1 MPISW
6 RETIV
11 DSSNVSSWNYEY
23 PSMITRVNSKRNLF
37 MLWTGVSDISG
48 CDKIL
53 RYGWIND
60 AAGDPSGTDM
70 DPSCVIRTPG
80 ATWNSDIGQYTSME
94 IDGSAVFITFTDWTV
109 TGSEQLYF
117 GYTPDGT
124 RSDLSGGSWT
134 FSAVEDDLKVEHVS
148 LSIVNHKV
156 AHISYYD
163 VDNNN
168 LKYAICE
175 DATVVGPTWV
185 TSNVK
190 NGVVA
195 LPSGAGAFG
204 SNIFADGSNVFVSWS
219 SNEPIVNFSYTDES
233 NPVSGSVKWSTLPVT
248 SGGEYLSM
256 AMSSIGTKENHKQYQ
271 AFLSYR
277 KDSKLYY
284 ICNTDVLNNT
294 WDISGEVHTD
304 DPSDISIAISQRNP
318 TDKNPRAYIA
328 YKTNDEMKFVY
339 TDNATTE
346 PLGGTW
352 TSSDI
357 SGTEY
362 SSNYSLAV
370 TGRNVYV
377 THFNARTYGGDI
389 PFFSGD
395 SDISNN
401 NVTAGDKFQFIFRGY
416 CGEPGSIGATTA
428 VSTDIGYY
436 NYHTNYVYWDPDVV
450 ASGGKTSL
458 VDFQTW
464 KDEFTNFFGQVC
476 WKCIGSTETVAA
488 TDNIDYY
495 LGNPANFKGVFDL
508 CGNKVVNATEDLW
521 KTHSSYPPGP
531 FADLLHNLSITQRRT
546 DDGVGWPVWC
556 GTDPGGHSH
565 GNEHLGTTTTLPG
578 HADTRP
584 RITCGRGHSVQF
596 TWANTGVRYVHQDV
610 AETVENVAHLYG
622 LSEVLTWPPAGPI
635 PARPGDLIIN
645 CWKVPVLETLQ
656 VGNF

>member
-37 MLWTGVSDISG
+37 MLWTGISDTSG

-53 RYGWIND
+53 RYGFIND

-70 DPSCVIRTPG
+70 DPSCVIRTPRENS
-80 ATWNSDIGQYTSME
+80 WNSDIGQYTSME
-94 IDGSAVFITFTDWTV
+94 IDGSAVFITFTDWTNE
-109 TGSEQLYF
+109 GNEQLYF

-124 RSDLSGGSWT
+124 KTDLSGGSWT
-134 FSAVEDDLKVEHVS
+134 FSAVEDNLKVEHVS
-148 LSIVNHKV
+148 LSITNHKI
-156 AHISYYD
+156 AHISYNAVNGRELKHAFCND
-163 VDNNN
+163 VTF
-168 LKYAICE
+168 E
-175 DATVVGPTWV
+175 DPQWTK
-185 TSNVK
+185 SNVQFD
-190 NGVVA
+190 GGDA
-195 LPSGAGAFG
+195 SGQY
-204 SNIFADGSNVFVSWS
+204 SNIFADDSNVFIGWTSTV
-219 SNEPIVNFSYTDES
+219 PKVYFSYTSETVPGVPI
-233 NPVSGSVKWSTLPVT
+233 NWTT
-248 SGGEYLSM
+248 SAGYDGGEYLSM
-256 AMSSIGTKENHKQYQ
+256 AMNSIGIKAGYKQYQ

-277 KDSKLYY
+277 KGSGLYY
-284 ICNTDVLNNT
+284 ICNTDVLNNEI
-294 WDISGEVHTD
+294 WDISGEVHAD

-318 TDKNPRAYIA
+318 SDDNPRAYIA
-328 YKTNDEMKFVY
+328 FKTNDELKFVY

-346 PLGGTW
+346 PSGGPW

-362 SSNYSLAV
+362 SSNCSLAV

-377 THFNARTYGGDI
+377 THFDARTYGDGDV
-389 PFFSGD
+389 PFFRGD

-401 NVTAGDKFQFIFRGY
+401 NVTAGDKFQFIFRGF
-416 CGEPGSIGATTA
+416 CGVNTLAAGATTA
-428 VSTDIGYY
+428 VSTDINYY
-436 NYHTNYVYWDPDVV
+436 NSHVNYVYWDPDVV
-450 ASGGKTSL
+450 ASGGVTSL

-464 KDEFTNFFGQVC
+464 KDEFTNFFGHVC

-521 KTHSSYPPGP
+521 KTHPSYPPGP
-531 FADLLHNLSITQRRT
+531 FADLLHNILITQRRT
-546 DDGVGWPVWC
+546 DDGGGQKIWC
-556 GTDPGGHSH
+556 GTDPGGQS
-565 GNEHLGTTTTLPG
+565 NEYYTLGTTTTLPG

-584 RITCGRGHSVQF
+584 RITFGAAAPYGEHW
-596 TWANTGVRYVHQDV
+596 TNHYWANLGVLHVHKDV
-610 AETVENVAHLYG
+610 AETDPNIAHLYG
-622 LSEVLTWPPAGPI
+622 LSEVLTWPPANPSG
-635 PARPGDLIIN
+635 GLIIS

-656 VGNF
+656 AGNF